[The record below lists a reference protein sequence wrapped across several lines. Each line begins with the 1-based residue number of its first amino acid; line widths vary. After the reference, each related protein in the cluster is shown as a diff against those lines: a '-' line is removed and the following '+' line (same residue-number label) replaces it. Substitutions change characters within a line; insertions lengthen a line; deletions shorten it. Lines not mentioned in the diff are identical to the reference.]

1 MRLLK
6 VAASLA
12 LASVVAAVP
21 DLYKVRRDASS
32 NSTCVSQG
40 DAENIVAKFI
50 TVMEHTDVHAA
61 NETVQELLSDSFTET
76 SDSINTIAGNALGSI
91 TFPNKVAY
99 IASILNAPAPRNI
112 TTLKLMPAGCTNILW
127 YWKMQVGTD
136 LVPVQGFNLME
147 VGENNKL
154 LGQLIEFNSI
164 AWAVN
169 TGFTVKNRVGQNVP
183 VPGQISASATAL
195 ASSAASVSATSVL
208 PLLLTAVV
216 SYWGAR
222 L

>member
-1 MRLLK
+1 MRFLK
-6 VAASLA
+6 FTASIA
-12 LASVVAAVP
+12 LTSVVAAVP
-21 DLYKVRRDASS
+21 DLSKVRRDASS
-32 NSTCVSQG
+32 NSTCVSQS
-40 DAENIVAKFI
+40 DAESIVAEFI
-50 TVMEHTDVHAA
+50 TVMEHKDINTA
-61 NETVQELLSDSFTET
+61 NETVLELLSDSFTEA

-91 TFPNKVAY
+91 TFPNKGAY
-99 IASILNAPAPRNI
+99 IASVLNAPAPRNI

-147 VGENNKL
+147 VGGNNKL

-169 TGFTVKNRVGQNVP
+169 TGFTVKNRAGQNVP
-183 VPGQISASATAL
+183 VAGQVSAPASGL
-195 ASSAASVSATSVL
+195 ASSASSVSATSVL

-216 SYWGAR
+216 GYWGAR